1 MKLDIF
7 NWIVVC
13 KWTGGACDR
22 DSVGL
27 GELLTEAGATL
38 GPDCTSL
45 WFWFLIELYA
55 SFGFLLSAVVVDTII
70 EIQLSKVEK
79 RHCNYNWLYGFSYP
93 KALIDYSLIRI
104 LWETVD
110 TASVFIC
117 EMFLFI
123 LRLNFNS
130 IWISNIYSQFNCSS
144 FKHFAHRFMR
154 LSPPRRRRPWRDA
167 ISGYNGKTLQM
178 CFPFRFE
185 FNSQHFQYKPS
196 EQNGT
201 A

>member
-27 GELLTEAGATL
+27 GELLMEAGATL
-38 GPDCTSL
+38 WPDCTSL

-55 SFGFLLSAVVVDTII
+55 SFGFLLSAVVVGTII

-154 LSPPRRRRPWRDA
+154 LSLATMEKRF
-167 ISGYNGKTLQM
+167 K
-178 CFPFRFE
+178 CVFPFDSNSIRNT
-185 FNSQHFQYKPS
+185 FNINHQNKM
-196 EQNGT
+196 EQRKTNDV
-201 A
+201 